1 MWGGIAYSC
10 SGEGSKVDPAAL
22 EPLTQS
28 AITEEKKTHTNLFD
42 VQYGLV
48 EDGIGLYELIK
59 TVNTTDNNLARC
71 YRQRR
76 DPFVLRHVY
85 QLATDVIGGAGLQ
98 LPNSGKPWRVFSRT
112 VPIKRGVCHANMSLT
127 RGFHMK

>member
-59 TVNTTDNNLARC
+59 TVNTTDNNLAHC

-76 DPFVLRHVY
+76 DLFVLRHVY
-85 QLATDVIGGAGLQ
+85 Q

-112 VPIKRGVCHANMSLT
+112 VPIKRVCAMPICH
-127 RGFHMK
+127 

>member
-1 MWGGIAYSC
+1 MWGGIAYSR

-28 AITEEKKTHTNLFD
+28 AITEEKKHTHKPFRCS
-42 VQYGLV
+42 VRAC
-48 EDGIGLYELIK
+48 EDGIGLYELIE
-59 TVNTTDNNLARC
+59 TANTTDNNLAHG

-85 QLATDVIGGAGLQ
+85 QLATDVIGGAVLQ
-98 LPNSGKPWRVFSRT
+98 LPNSGKLWRVFSRT
-112 VPIKRGVCHANMSLT
+112 VQIKRVRAMPICD
-127 RGFHMK
+127 